1 MGAVLRSPPTTRT
14 TASDP
19 LEQRMGNDDCISNLG
34 MAVFNRPIPNSQPN
48 KSVLQV
54 VQAKFYSINRNNIQS
69 SDANGSADYWPIRH
83 QSDVGQWLCWLANQ
97 QPATVT
103 TIAEQIN
110 PSLID
115 QMCPRGSLFIQTR
128 DAVFG
133 ILHTRSVYSDAV
145 PRSLPGIRERTMVAG
160 GSIEWEI
167 TENRS

>member
-1 MGAVLRSPPTTRT
+1 M
-14 TASDP
+14 
-19 LEQRMGNDDCISNLG
+19 
-34 MAVFNRPIPNSQPN
+34 
-48 KSVLQV
+48 
-54 VQAKFYSINRNNIQS
+54 VQATLYSTNRNNIQS

-133 ILHTRSVYSDAV
+133 ILETTSVYSDTV
-145 PRSLPGIRERTMVAG
+145 PSTLPGIRERTMLAG
-160 GSIEWEI
+160 GSIEWES
-167 TENRS
+167 TENSEQPNQDHLADAGTEHPEPSPEPTPDFHFVLSTSKSMLAFKVCAFFSS